1 MYGFMENFSGI
12 DVRGKRPFSTKF
24 SFENATDAG
33 GPMRDTISDIC
44 TELMSDMLPFMRP
57 TANN

>member
-1 MYGFMENFSGI
+1 MYGFKYDFSQI
-12 DVRGKRPFSTKF
+12 DVIGKRPFSTKF

-44 TELMSDMLPFMRP
+44 TELMSDILAFMRP